1 LIEAIDSETNSSN
14 TSEEPFQ
21 IDELAI
27 SSFDLENSTHT
38 TSKQIN
44 ILSIYQEYIL
54 EAIKSLNDP

>member
-1 LIEAIDSETNSSN
+1 LIETTNSKTNSSH

-21 IDELAI
+21 IDELGT
-27 SSFDLENSTHT
+27 SSSDLEHSTHT